1 MPVTISVT
9 GANAEEALKDVQEF
23 FKPKDESVDALLER
37 VKGMLAG
44 QGMTVSVVET
54 KPNGH
59 AEPASGDADIDASA
73 VEVKR
78 TRGGQPKLS
87 KEAAAAALAQESETV
102 KKVLALET
110 PEARK
115 ARCVAKLQELF
126 AAGRKAEVKEILV
139 QHGGGAK
146 SFHAVPETSFGPI
159 STALEQLEA

>member
-9 GANAEEALKDVQEF
+9 GASAEEALKDVQEF

-37 VKGMLAG
+37 VKDLLAG
-44 QGMTVSVVET
+44 QGMTVSVTEA

-59 AEPASGDADIDASA
+59 AEPAEPVDLDESV

-126 AAGRKAEVKEILV
+126 AAGKKAEVKEILV